1 MSIGR
6 LIVEFEAKTGKFE
19 TDTGRAAKIMEKRA
33 REIDK
38 TVEKMAKR
46 IGVAIGAAAAGFAL
60 MVKNSIDAA
69 DELSKMSQKVGIAT
83 ENLSKLNYAAELADV
98 STEELGASLAKLSKT
113 VVDPTKD
120 AQAAFDALGVSIKDS
135 NGQVKGTEQLLLE
148 LADAF
153 QKFEDGP
160 EKTAAAMAI
169 FGKTGANLIPLLNGG
184 SKAIREAGVE
194 LEKLGGVVST
204 KAGKAAE
211 EFNDNL
217 TTLKRASTGVANQ
230 LAEQLIPAMSSVTRY
245 FIDMAKESNTA
256 TRAAD
261 NFRVGIGALVVPVV
275 ALWNGLQIVAESF
288 AAVGAAATALATG
301 DFKAL
306 DAIGEAF
313 GEDRKQNIKDI
324 ENAYEA
330 FFGTI
335 KKGIEETDKATSGTG
350 NRKLNFSGDGDDKK
364 DNAADKAL
372 KEAQKEYE
380 KQLQK
385 NLELEEQQRES
396 IKSVIEALQDE
407 SATMGLTNA
416 QIQARTLE
424 KLGATE
430 AEKRQ
435 AYELAKYVD
444 LQKAAEEADKE
455 RAAVMKETRTYAEVY
470 ADEVARLNFL
480 FENGTRDS
488 LTYNRAVAAAQDA
501 FDKAEKA
508 AEEAAGGMAVFAD
521 QAARNMQDAF
531 ADFLF
536 NPFDQG
542 LKGMVRS
549 FAQTMQR
556 MAAEALAANIFGAL
570 TKGSGGGGGGL
581 FSSLFSMGAS
591 FFSGGMSSSG
601 TYTAANIAPRALG
614 GPVMS
619 GTPYL
624 VGERGPELMVP
635 KTAGTIVPNNA
646 LGGGNQNIRIVNQFD
661 GGFVGD
667 YMMSADGEKVIDNY
681 ISRNGAKIKNL
692 LNNG

>member
-38 TVEKMAKR
+38 QITK
-46 IGVAIGAAAAGFAL
+46 IGVAVGAAIGAAAVGLGAL
-60 MVKNSIDAA
+60 VKKSLDAA
-69 DELSKMSQKVGIAT
+69 DEMDKLAQKTGLTIEAVSQ
-83 ENLSKLNYAAELADV
+83 LQYAAKLSGVED
-98 STEELGASLAKLSKT
+98 LGASL
-113 VVDPTKD
+113 TKFNKSVGD
-120 AQAAFDALGVSIKDS
+120 AAQGTKAQAEAFKTLGVEIRKADGTLKDTETLFNDTAEAISKLPPGIKKT
-135 NGQVKGTEQLLLE
+135 QVAIDLFGKSGAQLIPFLNE
-148 LADAF
+148 GKAGLAAMRKEAD
-153 QKFEDGP
+153 DLGLTLD
-160 EKTAAAMAI
+160 EKT
-169 FGKTGANLIPLLNGG
+169 
-184 SKAIREAGVE
+184 
-194 LEKLGGVVST
+194 
-204 KAGKAAE
+204 GKAADA
-211 EFNDNL
+211 FNDNL
-217 TTLKRASTGVANQ
+217 DRLGSVVQGVGNRLAAQFAPELERLTGLLVD
-230 LAEQLIPAMSSVTRY
+230 T
-245 FIDMAKESNTA
+245 AKETDAVGRSA
-256 TRAAD
+256 DGISQVIKGAALGFIGLANAIQAAVKAMVGLVAVNVEFYSG
-261 NFRVGIGALVVPVV
+261 NFRGAFEVGKAALEDIKGDIDDVTQ
-275 ALWNGLQIVAESF
+275 AYDRLFSE
-288 AAVGAAATALATG
+288 AAKPLPATPKPRSGG
-301 DFKAL
+301 DFIVDEVAQK
-306 DAIGEAF
+306 E
-313 GEDRKQNIKDI
+313 RN
-324 ENAYEA
+324 
-330 FFGTI
+330 
-335 KKGIEETDKATSGTG
+335 
-350 NRKLNFSGDGDDKK
+350 
-364 DNAADKAL
+364 KAL
-372 KEAQKEYE
+372 KEAQDEAE
-380 KQLQK
+380 KALQK
-385 NLELEEQQRES
+385 LLDAEEKQRES
-396 IKSVIEALQDE
+396 IASVIDALKEE

-435 AYELAKYVD
+435 AYELAKYID

-470 ADEVARLNFL
+470 ADEVARLNVL

-581 FSSLFSMGAS
+581 FSSLFAKGAS